1 MTVQEK
7 EIGKKKQLTNIEKS
21 KETEIKLNQRK
32 K

>member
-7 EIGKKKQLTNIEKS
+7 QIEKKKQLTNIEKS
-21 KETEIKLNQRK
+21 KETEIILNQRK